1 MATLFR
7 IGDGGSGC
15 GCNPGALQGTI
26 DDLVEAGFIR
36 FEEAFLFR
44 EQSGH
49 YEMEPKNFLDCKCVT
64 LPSIAK

>member
-15 GCNPGALQGTI
+15 GCNLGALQGTI
-26 DDLVEAGFIR
+26 DNLVEAGFIR
-36 FEEAFLFR
+36 FDEAFLFR
-44 EQSGH
+44 EQSCH
-49 YEMEPKNFLDCKCVT
+49 YEMESKNFHDCKCVI